1 MIRALRTLTPARLT
15 DVRAAVGNAR
25 ARSAGFTIALLAV
38 IVAYAISGNSLENL
52 GIDYGSPGGNPLI
65 KLHPATYLTS
75 LACFVVLFIARPA
88 GSGLVR
94 LFRMTPALAAF
105 NILILFCAFYSIANV
120 GYSGASIYVESYLS
134 AGILAVALESGT
146 DRQKRALAWWIIG
159 FCLLSVLIS
168 VVEGATKTHLIPP
181 HIISTLEETKIP
193 IDSENF
199 RGDGLFGHPLTAA
212 VAASMGTFL
221 LLRMQMNALLKGVL
235 FTTFMV
241 GLLSFGGRASL
252 VTTVTIIGV
261 AAGVVL
267 VRGLVR
273 RDLSLRFLAA
283 IGAAMVILLP
293 LLIMLVLTTNVG
305 ERIITHMYAD
315 DSVSVRNTQ
324 WLVLN
329 YLNLNDVLFGVPPV
343 RLELMKYQIGLGEAT
358 TDIENFWLL
367 MFLNL
372 GVIGFVVFLF
382 ALALFILH
390 LGRRV
395 NHPLGWMLLL
405 AAILVD
411 STSNSLGRKSPDLFF
426 MTACLIAMTGY
437 SKTALAA
444 TRSISRAPPNVRG
457 RSADRLGLRPSP
469 VNLAGFKS

>member
-1 MIRALRTLTPARLT
+1 
-15 DVRAAVGNAR
+15 
-25 ARSAGFTIALLAV
+25 
-38 IVAYAISGNSLENL
+38 
-52 GIDYGSPGGNPLI
+52 
-65 KLHPATYLTS
+65 
-75 LACFVVLFIARPA
+75 VL
-88 GSGLVR
+88 
-94 LFRMTPALAAF
+94 
-105 NILILFCAFYSIANV
+105 
-120 GYSGASIYVESYLS
+120 
-134 AGILAVALESGT
+134 
-146 DRQKRALAWWIIG
+146 
-159 FCLLSVLIS
+159 
-168 VVEGATKTHLIPP
+168 
-181 HIISTLEETKIP
+181 
-193 IDSENF
+193 
-199 RGDGLFGHPLTAA
+199 
-212 VAASMGTFL
+212 
-221 LLRMQMNALLKGVL
+221 
-235 FTTFMV
+235 
-241 GLLSFGGRASL
+241 
-252 VTTVTIIGV
+252 
-261 AAGVVL
+261 
-267 VRGLVR
+267 GLVR